1 MPFKAQHALELLSR
15 AQRLGRLG
23 HAYLITGPKES
34 DTEGF
39 AARVMNLVTGARH
52 DSLDDWAQEGAVI
65 IRPQSKS
72 RRILIGDDG
81 DEVGTIRYL
90 DRIIHRTTG
99 PGGYK
104 FGIIVDAE
112 RMNAQAQNAFLKTLE
127 EPPANTLLL
136 LLTPQPGALL
146 STIRSRVI
154 EIALMRPEGARLFS
168 EHEQKLLSVLEKL
181 TTRAGGS
188 IGAALSLKNDFEEI
202 LEELHAD
209 IKGTQEEDFEK
220 EQDHYKQTTDGT
232 WLKQREDQVEAQIE
246 ATYLQ
251 ERDALMDLLLAWVGD
266 VARIQAGAE
275 HLDLQQYREA
285 TKALAERWT
294 TAETTRRIHVL
305 RKLEQHLHTNVNEA
319 LALEVAFIQAFG
331 R

>member
-1 MPFKAQHALELLSR
+1 MR
-15 AQRLGRLG
+15 G
-23 HAYLITGPKES
+23 
-34 DTEGF
+34 D
-39 AARVMNLVTGARH
+39 RVLVTGASGFVGSAVARA
-52 DSLDDWAQEGAVI
+52 LQARGAQVVCLV
-65 IRPQSKS
+65 RQSS
-72 RRILIGDDG
+72 PRG
-81 DEVGTIRYL
+81 
-90 DRIIHRTTG
+90 
-99 PGGYK
+99 
-104 FGIIVDAE
+104 
-112 RMNAQAQNAFLKTLE
+112 N
-127 EPPANTLLL
+127 
-136 LLTPQPGALL
+136 
-146 STIRSRVI
+146 
-154 EIALMRPEGARLFS
+154 
-168 EHEQKLLSVLEKL
+168 
-181 TTRAGGS
+181 
-188 IGAALSLKNDFEEI
+188 